1 MFKNR
6 RKNGNILG
14 EGISENRILRMLRL
28 DKGFAT
34 SPIGLEGKDQESVC
48 EDYQKEIRNTMLGME
63 FRKAQALMA
72 WQQNR
77 QRFC

>member
-1 MFKNR
+1 MFKKRN
-6 RKNGNILG
+6 KIGSSLG
-14 EGISENRILRMLRL
+14 ERKSENRVLRLLRL

-34 SPIGLEGKDQESVC
+34 SLVGLEGKDQESVC
-48 EDYQKEIRNTMLGME
+48 EDYQKEIRNTMLEME

>member
-1 MFKNR
+1 MFKKRN
-6 RKNGNILG
+6 KIGSSLG
-14 EGISENRILRMLRL
+14 VGKWENRILRMLRL

-34 SPIGLEGKDQESVC
+34 SPIGLEEKDQEGVC
-48 EDYQKEIRNTMLGME
+48 EDYQKEIENTMLELE

>member
-1 MFKNR
+1 MFKKRN
-6 RKNGNILG
+6 KIGSSLG
-14 EGISENRILRMLRL
+14 VGKSENHILRMLRL

-34 SPIGLEGKDQESVC
+34 SLVGLERADQENVC
-48 EDYQKEIRNTMLGME
+48 EDYQKEIGNTMLEIE
-63 FRKAQALMA
+63 FRKAQALVA

>member
-6 RKNGNILG
+6 RKNGNSLG
-14 EGISENRILRMLRL
+14 EGKSENRILRMLRL

-34 SPIGLEGKDQESVC
+34 SLVGLEGKDQESIC
-48 EDYQKEIRNTMLGME
+48 EDYQKGIRNTMLEME
-63 FRKAQALMA
+63 FRKAQALIA

-77 QRFC
+77 QFFC

>member
-1 MFKNR
+1 MFKKRN
-6 RKNGNILG
+6 KIGSSLG
-14 EGISENRILRMLRL
+14 VGKWENRILRMLGL

-34 SPIGLEGKDQESVC
+34 SLVGLEEKNQENAC
-48 EDYQKEIRNTMLGME
+48 AIPWREIRNTMLEIE

-72 WQQNR
+72 GQQNR

>member
-1 MFKNR
+1 MFKKRN
-6 RKNGNILG
+6 KIGSSLDVG
-14 EGISENRILRMLRL
+14 KSENRTLRMLRL

-34 SPIGLEGKDQESVC
+34 SPVGLEEKNQENAC
-48 EDYQKEIRNTMLGME
+48 ANPWKEIRNTMLEIE

>member
-1 MFKNR
+1 MFKKRN
-6 RKNGNILG
+6 KIGSSLDAG
-14 EGISENRILRMLRL
+14 KSENRILRLLRL

-34 SPIGLEGKDQESVC
+34 SLVGLEGKDQESVC
-48 EDYQKEIRNTMLGME
+48 EGYQKEIRNTMLEME
-63 FRKAQALMA
+63 LRKAQALMA